1 MIVLLLLLLFLP
13 EVQFELVPIKGS
25 TGQPNVLGIVVFSVL
40 FGVMLGRM
48 GERGRPIME
57 FCQCIVEVTMKLF
70 TIFLWWV
77 ISLESLYPG
86 SAREIIFDYLKEIG
100 MIYKV

>member
-1 MIVLLLLLLFLP
+1 MFLFLCVFSS
-13 EVQFELVPIKGS
+13 EAQFELVPTKGS
-25 TGQPNVLGIVVFSVL
+25 TGQPNVLGIVVFAVL

-70 TIFLWWV
+70 QIFLWWV
-77 ISLESLYPG
+77 
-86 SAREIIFDYLKEIG
+86 
-100 MIYKV
+100 